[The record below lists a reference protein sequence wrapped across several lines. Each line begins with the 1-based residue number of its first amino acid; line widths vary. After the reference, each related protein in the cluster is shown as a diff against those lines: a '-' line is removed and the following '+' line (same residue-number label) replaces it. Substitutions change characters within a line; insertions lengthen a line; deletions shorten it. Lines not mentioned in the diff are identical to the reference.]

1 VKERR
6 AAEFFDFFE
15 VMGNCREILHIHMVQ
30 PAVSLTRRRGAGSGG
45 GAHLPPGPAETGIQG
60 VRTGAGEVIPWT
72 LFQFVMA
79 MMAFGTF
86 LLTLLRFIFD
96 HHDKHQK

>member
-1 VKERR
+1 LGV
-6 AAEFFDFFE
+6 
-15 VMGNCREILHIHMVQ
+15 
-30 PAVSLTRRRGAGSGG
+30 
-45 GAHLPPGPAETGIQG
+45 HLPPDPAETGTQG
-60 VRTGAGEVIPWT
+60 VRPGAEEVMPWT

-96 HHDKHQK
+96 HHDKKRK

>member
-1 VKERR
+1 LVGSCIFLRSGGDRHPRR
-6 AAEFFDFFE
+6 LSGAEE
-15 VMGNCREILHIHMVQ
+15 VML
-30 PAVSLTRRRGAGSGG
+30 
-45 GAHLPPGPAETGIQG
+45 
-60 VRTGAGEVIPWT
+60 WT

-96 HHDKHQK
+96 HHDKKRK

>member
-1 VKERR
+1 LV
-6 AAEFFDFFE
+6 
-15 VMGNCREILHIHMVQ
+15 
-30 PAVSLTRRRGAGSGG
+30 GS
-45 GAHLPPGPAETGIQG
+45 AFPPGPAETGTPG
-60 VRTGAGEVIPWT
+60 VRPGAEEVMLWT

-96 HHDKHQK
+96 HHDKKRK